1 MQKLGSEFPRR
12 PAFLGN
18 ELRLPPIWGVL
29 ELEQPDTMNQRC
41 TKFLEEI
48 LVKDAVHAGLLEQQ
62 RTIHQK
68 YLFLRLLVTVFCTEQ
83 SILEVH
89 FTSLP
94 VASLT
99 FLQTR

>member
-1 MQKLGSEFPRR
+1 MSIMCDWLHKYGSYGKNEDKL
-12 PAFLGN
+12 
-18 ELRLPPIWGVL
+18 
-29 ELEQPDTMNQRC
+29 
-41 TKFLEEI
+41 LEEI

-83 SILEVH
+83 QILEVH

>member
-1 MQKLGSEFPRR
+1 MTVIIVQKLGSEFPRR

-29 ELEQPDTMNQRC
+29 ELEQPDTVNQRC
-41 TKFLEEI
+41 TKLLEEI

-83 SILEVH
+83 
-89 FTSLP
+89 
-94 VASLT
+94 
-99 FLQTR
+99 